1 MPPYSGTLPALP
13 SSFVAHLIVSCISL
27 RFESQHGHDDWVHAI
42 VFHPNGQYML
52 TAADDHTIRIWDL
65 KTGRCTRK
73 IEAHVQFVTSMSW
86 GRQVVGTA
94 PQGTDKT
101 DPNAGPR
108 LVNVIA
114 TTGSD
119 QVSLLVAIAES
130 QRTRLIYYF
139 SSLQSVKIWVPMR

>member
-1 MPPYSGTLPALP
+1 MKIWDVNSGQCLHTLVRYLLYSRP
-13 SSFVAHLIVSCISL
+13 SLLIVMESCISL

-119 QVSLLVAIAES
+119 QVCLSVAIAES
-130 QRTRLIYYF
+130 QRISTDL
-139 SSLQSVKIWVPMR
+139 